1 MSEKLHLRI
10 INKKITKTFMLKPS
24 EKDSEIKEVQMILNT
39 DVKESAVLIA
49 ILMFTMKSDSNLYA
63 NAFKE
68 QYKLTDEEY
77 FDIYATFQSLD
88 KRGLISLESSRH
100 RSSVFYPYVE
110 MLLQP
115 AESILNGVG
124 PYHSINSCDPYAWI
138 DRYAALLRQRK
149 DEKISY
155 ETYCNILKTDIEHMD
170 DSILAKAELE
180 KMSDIEKSIFM
191 YVMQRFI
198 ANKKSAELDDYFRDV
213 MGDDSSSEDQNNVT
227 ESSLPLFESGLI
239 HKSTIVKNYDEKE
252 VALFPSVK
260 AQSIYFGEKFV
271 RNKYVNVD
279 FSNINSIFGYFD
291 KLQESLNDS
300 ICPAAYFEELKSL
313 TWMIDDKLPIKNYIK
328 KLSDDEINIL
338 FFCINEYLNSESG
351 ANLSDI
357 LDNSYEMK
365 ADIKRISDKIE
376 NDEMK
381 FLKDGTVE
389 KEMEKSFFSSYLQL
403 TLTSKGIRKLLQINP
418 VIKMGENAMVSVV
431 RTPRKGNSLYFSGE
445 LKAEIEVLTNALY
458 AQRYKSLVSSLNK
471 KGFSHGFVCLLY
483 GAPGTGKTAVCKE
496 IARITKRDIVQVDI
510 SRIRDMYVGESEKRL
525 KKVFSEYYALKY
537 QMKNTPILLF
547 NEADALIG
555 RRIDVVK
562 SVDQMNNSMQNIL
575 LEELEKF
582 DGIFMATTNL
592 VDNLDDAFS
601 RRFLYK
607 INFKNP
613 DAEVRKQIW
622 KKYLPEIDDVTLEHL
637 SSKELSGGQIENIA
651 KKYHV
656 ETAIRTGQDISLNEI
671 IHTEMNFKKREN
683 IIGFTG

>member
-1 MSEKLHLRI
+1 MQWCQL
-10 INKKITKTFMLKPS
+10 
-24 EKDSEIKEVQMILNT
+24 
-39 DVKESAVLIA
+39 
-49 ILMFTMKSDSNLYA
+49 
-63 NAFKE
+63 
-68 QYKLTDEEY
+68 
-77 FDIYATFQSLD
+77 
-88 KRGLISLESSRH
+88 LE
-100 RSSVFYPYVE
+100 
-110 MLLQP
+110 
-115 AESILNGVG
+115 
-124 PYHSINSCDPYAWI
+124 
-138 DRYAALLRQRK
+138 
-149 DEKISY
+149 
-155 ETYCNILKTDIEHMD
+155 
-170 DSILAKAELE
+170 
-180 KMSDIEKSIFM
+180 
-191 YVMQRFI
+191 
-198 ANKKSAELDDYFRDV
+198 
-213 MGDDSSSEDQNNVT
+213 
-227 ESSLPLFESGLI
+227 
-239 HKSTIVKNYDEKE
+239 
-252 VALFPSVK
+252 
-260 AQSIYFGEKFV
+260 
-271 RNKYVNVD
+271 
-279 FSNINSIFGYFD
+279 
-291 KLQESLNDS
+291 LQEG
-300 ICPAAYFEELKSL
+300 KQ
-313 TWMIDDKLPIKNYIK
+313 
-328 KLSDDEINIL
+328 SD
-338 FFCINEYLNSESG
+338 
-351 ANLSDI
+351 
-357 LDNSYEMK
+357 
-365 ADIKRISDKIE
+365 
-376 NDEMK
+376 
-381 FLKDGTVE
+381 
-389 KEMEKSFFSSYLQL
+389 
-403 TLTSKGIRKLLQINP
+403 
-418 VIKMGENAMVSVV
+418 
-431 RTPRKGNSLYFSGE
+431 FSGE